1 MKLYD
6 DKGLL
11 VKVNVEVNN
20 KIDWGSV
27 HKDLGTE

>member
-11 VKVNVEVNN
+11 VKVNVEIKY

>member
-11 VKVNVEVNN
+11 VKVSVEVKY

>member
-11 VKVNVEVNN
+11 VKVNVEVNY
-20 KIDWGSV
+20 KIDWGRV